1 MKKSMSL
8 IMVVNVKKLHGIVY
22 HGYEWM
28 NGVKS
33 SDITTRAFD
42 MIDAN

>member
-1 MKKSMSL
+1 MKNPMSL
-8 IMVVNVKKLHGIVY
+8 IMVANVKQLHGIVY

-28 NGVKS
+28 NGVKI
-33 SDITTRAFD
+33 SDINTRAFD